1 MALIMWSDDYSV
13 GIDCLDTD
21 HISLVGIINQIDE
34 ANRYKADKAVIS
46 GLLKALIDH
55 TRSHFQREEAL
66 LQSRGYSGLEEHKA
80 LHRDM
85 ADKLVRLRE
94 DYERGADAALSD
106 DALEF
111 LCTWFDEHVLEID
124 RRYKAKSNGFAL
136 T

>member
-34 ANRYKADKAVIS
+34 ATRYKADKAVIS

-55 TRSHFQREEAL
+55 TRNHFQREEAVL
-66 LQSRGYSGLEEHKA
+66 RSLGYGGLDEHKA
-80 LHRDM
+80 LHRAM
-85 ADKLVRLRE
+85 ADKLARLCE
-94 DYERGADAALSD
+94 DYERGADAALGD

-111 LCTWFDEHVLEID
+111 LCAWFDEHVLEID
-124 RRYKAKSNGFAL
+124 RRYKAESGGLAP